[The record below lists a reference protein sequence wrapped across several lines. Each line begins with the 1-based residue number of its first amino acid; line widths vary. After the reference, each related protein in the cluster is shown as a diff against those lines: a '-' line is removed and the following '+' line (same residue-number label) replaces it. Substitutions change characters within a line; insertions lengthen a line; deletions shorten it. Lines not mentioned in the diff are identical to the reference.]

1 MKKFR
6 RSKETK
12 SNIIYVTPGM
22 KSSDQ
27 NAKPNQMSNQPNGS
41 PKKRKPNLRTLF
53 LVIFSVWALYTFFFV
68 LMPNKVRLNHE
79 KQQLEQQ
86 YAELKQ
92 QEQQLSAQL
101 NNLQDD
107 SYIARQARK
116 LYKMI
121 FPGEI
126 LYHQGE

>member
-1 MKKFR
+1 
-6 RSKETK
+6 
-12 SNIIYVTPGM
+12 
-22 KSSDQ
+22 
-27 NAKPNQMSNQPNGS
+27 
-41 PKKRKPNLRTLF
+41 
-53 LVIFSVWALYTFFFV
+53 
-68 LMPNKVRLNHE
+68 MPNKVRLNHE

-86 YAELKQ
+86 YTELKQ
-92 QEQQLSAQL
+92 QEQQLSGQL